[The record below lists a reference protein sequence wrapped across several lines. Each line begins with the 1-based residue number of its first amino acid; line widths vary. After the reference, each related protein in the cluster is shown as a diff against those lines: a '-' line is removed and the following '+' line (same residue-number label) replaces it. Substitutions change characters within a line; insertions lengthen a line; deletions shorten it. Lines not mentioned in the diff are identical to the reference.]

1 MSYTTNPH
9 APRVRG
15 QAVECVRK
23 GMGVRTTA
31 RRYGVSPGTITK
43 WVAKAKIRGYGAI
56 PTRSSRPKHHPNEL
70 SDDIVSK
77 IVKTKLELKRCAEV
91 VHKTLANEGTTVSL
105 SSVKRTLDRHYLTKK
120 KSPWKRWHFSFPRP
134 LAEKP
139 GDLVE
144 IDTIHL
150 MVNEKKRI
158 YVYTLI
164 DVCSRW
170 TFALSAQKISAGNS
184 VAFVKLAQ
192 AQAPFKFKHI
202 QSDNGPEFS
211 TYFSNN
217 LGILHRHTRVRR
229 SNDNA
234 HIERFNR
241 SLQEE
246 CIDRLP
252 KDVLTIG
259 KALPIYLKYY
269 NEKRLHFGIDLTAPM
284 DFINRKVFPSY

>member
-1 MSYTTNPH
+1 
-9 APRVRG
+9 
-15 QAVECVRK
+15 
-23 GMGVRTTA
+23 MGIRTTA

-70 SDDIVSK
+70 TDELVDK
-77 IVKTKLELKRCAEV
+77 IVKKKLELHRCAEV
-91 VHKTLANEGTTVSL
+91 VHRTLANEGTVVSL
-105 SSVKRTLDRHYLTKK
+105 SSVKRTLNRHYLTKK
-120 KSPWKRWHFSFPRP
+120 KSPWKRWHFSFHRP

-158 YVYTLI
+158 YIYTLI

-170 TFALSAQKISAGNS
+170 AFALPAQKISAGNS

-241 SLQEE
+241 TLQEE
-246 CIDRLP
+246 CVDKLP
-252 KDVLTIG
+252 KNVLAIG
-259 KALPIYLKYY
+259 KALPIYLKHY
-269 NEKRLHFGIDLTAPM
+269 NEKRLHFGIHLRAPM
-284 DFINRKVFPSY
+284 DVINSEVFPSY